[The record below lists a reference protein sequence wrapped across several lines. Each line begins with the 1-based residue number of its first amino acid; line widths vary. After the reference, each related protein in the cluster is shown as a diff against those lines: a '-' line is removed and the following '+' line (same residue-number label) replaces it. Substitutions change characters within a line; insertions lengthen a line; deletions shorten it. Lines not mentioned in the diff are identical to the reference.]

1 MSLHEIINRVR
12 SNPRP
17 TEGSTDNP
25 FRLESTVW
33 GPATPGEVREA
44 WGDRELPDDALTLWR
59 ECRGARLFEDV
70 DYGQW
75 GLKLLSPQAS
85 RDRTGEDY
93 LSEDLLPDDI
103 VIGEF
108 IGDLDLVV
116 LAPSEEG
123 SRRVLIAGEIDTR
136 PKWQGVG
143 SDLAQFLEK
152 YVDASGDKYWKA
164 AG

>member
-1 MSLHEIINRVR
+1 
-12 SNPRP
+12 
-17 TEGSTDNP
+17 
-25 FRLESTVW
+25 
-33 GPATPGEVREA
+33 
-44 WGDRELPDDALTLWR
+44 
-59 ECRGARLFEDV
+59 
-70 DYGQW
+70 
-75 GLKLLSPQAS
+75 LKLLSPQAS